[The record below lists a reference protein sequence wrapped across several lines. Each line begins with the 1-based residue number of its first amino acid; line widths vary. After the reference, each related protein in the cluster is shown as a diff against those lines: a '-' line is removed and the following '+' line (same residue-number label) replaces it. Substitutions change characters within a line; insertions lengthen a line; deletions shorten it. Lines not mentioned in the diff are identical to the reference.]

1 MHDAQSKKMKTVSTG
16 TKRSRIKRGDQV
28 VFIAG
33 KEYNRYDSAGKRQPF
48 RGRVIAVDAGTGK
61 VKVEG
66 AMIVKK
72 HQKAMPQM
80 NREGGIIEKE
90 AWVNISNVA
99 IIDPDS
105 GKPTRV
111 RYEDRDGKKVRVA
124 KSGKVIPE
132 PDVFGKKEPK
142 KDKEEKTDE

>member
-1 MHDAQSKKMKTVSTG
+1 MRGTG
-16 TKRSRIKRGDQV
+16 TLRSRIKRGDQV

-48 RGRVIAVDAGTGK
+48 RGRVIAVDARNAK

-66 AMIVKK
+66 AMLIKR
-72 HQKAMPQM
+72 HQKPMPQM
-80 NREGGIIEKE
+80 NREGGIIERE
-90 AWVNISNVA
+90 AWVSISNVA

-111 RYEDRDGKKVRVA
+111 KYEDRDGKKVRVA

-142 KDKEEKTDE
+142 KDREEKTEE